1 MASSFPFA
9 LVSPERVVF
18 EGDVR
23 AVTLRS
29 GGGDITFMAGHAPFI
44 GLVETCA
51 MRIELEDGSVSMAA
65 VDGGFVRAA
74 MNKVSVVTSSAEL
87 ATEIEA
93 ETVLHMRS
101 EAERALSEGDEELG
115 NRLMRSAKVRMELA
129 EISD

>member
-1 MASSFPFA
+1 MANFPFV

-18 EGDVR
+18 EDDIS

-29 GGGDITFMAGHAPFI
+29 GAGDITFMAGHSPFI

-51 MRIELEDGSVSMAA
+51 VRIVLADGSVSMAA
-65 VDGGFVRAA
+65 VDGGFVRAG

-101 EAERALSEGDEELG
+101 QAEQALQDGDEELG

-129 EISD
+129 DITE